1 MKFKAIAIVTL
12 LVCIVAAWR
21 DLTAKPPPIE
31 RLLETPVSFPDNSIG
46 GVRQIPLPSEHLTG
60 LRQSGRINVFTF
72 YSASSAGSQKLRGY
86 IEQFTN
92 MRPDA
97 AFQILDLGAQWR
109 QVDCEKTFG
118 IKLESIPHVV
128 IYDSDGTLLA
138 RDTSDSKDGLDL
150 LLAWMRKEVE
160 SQPAESQPPRSR
172 VVPARGPRTST

>member
-46 GVRQIPLPSEHLTG
+46 GVQQIPLPSAHLTG

-72 YSASSAGSQKLRGY
+72 YSDSSEGSQKLRRY
-86 IEQFTN
+86 IERFTN
-92 MRPDA
+92 IRPDA
-97 AFQILDLGAQWR
+97 AFQILDLGPQWR

-118 IKLESIPHVV
+118 IKLDSIPHVM

-138 RDTSDSKDGLDL
+138 GDTRNSKDGLEL
-150 LLAWMRKEVE
+150 LLNWMRREVD
-160 SQPAESQPPRSR
+160 SQPVEAQPVESR
-172 VVPARGPRTST
+172 VVPSRGPRTST